1 MEPEV
6 VIAAMIGGVAFL
18 VIVFFVWRAQNASGE
33 ARGNEGT
40 MEDSKA
46 VVTASLETGHTP
58 APLVLSYTADEIENP
73 TEADIVSALTLLE
86 SNLDDTVMLDDADAT
101 ESYLQ
106 AYMDSDGAYCVE
118 YHDGNNNRHYRADP
132 NLNLPLTQTLFF
144 TFNRRDWDGIKRT
157 VGWRDTTNEY

>member
-6 VIAAMIGGVAFL
+6 VIAAMLGGVAFL
-18 VIVFFVWRAQNASGE
+18 VIVFFVGRAQNGSRTKDEPIEVTGE
-33 ARGNEGT
+33 
-40 MEDSKA
+40 
-46 VVTASLETGHTP
+46 VVTATLETSHAS

-73 TEADIVSALTLLE
+73 TEADIVSALALLE
-86 SNLDDTVMLDDADAT
+86 SNLDDTVMLDDADHT

-132 NLNLPLTQTLFF
+132 NLNLPLTQRLFF

-157 VGWRDTTNEY
+157 VGWRDITNAY

>member
-6 VIAAMIGGVAFL
+6 VISVMIGGVAFL
-18 VIVFFVWRAQNASGE
+18 VIVFFVWGAQNASWE
-33 ARGNEGT
+33 ARTKESIT
-40 MEDSKA
+40 EAPKD
-46 VVTASLETGHTP
+46 VVTASLETGHAP

-73 TEADIVSALTLLE
+73 TESDIIKALALLE
-86 SNLDDTVMLDDADAT
+86 ANLDDTVMLDDADYT

-106 AYMDSDGAYCVE
+106 AYMDNDGAYCVE
-118 YHDGNNNRHYRADP
+118 YHDGTNNRHYRADP
-132 NLNLPLTQTLFF
+132 NLTLPLTQTLFF